1 MRFLFFAF
9 SISLVLSFTACQK
22 EASFDPN
29 NPNGSPGAVSG
40 NMKAKINGVQWTA
53 DRGAGAARFSGIIN
67 ISGVSSDKKFITIT
81 LTDSGVHRYIL
92 SDVTINAGAFT
103 DSAETNPFGY
113 ATNQGDY
120 PTQCGGEV
128 NITSIDAANKTISGS
143 FSFKIFRQMD
153 GKGKTITEGS
163 FTNMKYTTTMPQAS
177 TTDTFRVKI
186 NGTSWT
192 PYSIMGSDVAG
203 QLIVSAT
210 DATAVKTVGLIM
222 PADVTPGSYNLDFF
236 GMTYIGQ
243 YNPDSDPAH
252 SKASMSGTLTVLENN
267 KTTRRLRANFAF
279 RGEELF
285 NSNNFANITEGY
297 LSVKY

>member
-1 MRFLFFAF
+1 MRFLFFIF
-9 SISLVLSFTACQK
+9 SLSLVLSIIACQK

-29 NPNGSPGAVSG
+29 NPNGSPATVSG

-53 DRGAGAARFSGIIN
+53 DKGAGAARFSGIIN
-67 ISGVSSDKKFITIT
+67 ISGVSSDKKLITIT

-92 SDVTINAGAFT
+92 SDVTMNAGAFT
-103 DSAETNPFGY
+103 DSSEANTFAY
-113 ATNQGDY
+113 ATNQGVY

-128 NITSIDAANKTISGS
+128 NITSIDVANKTISGT

-192 PYSIMGSDVAG
+192 PHSIMGSNVAG

-210 DATAVKTVGLIM
+210 DATAAKAVGLIM
-222 PADVTPGSYNLDFF
+222 PADVTPGTYNLDFF

-279 RGEELF
+279 RGEELL
-285 NSNNFANITEGY
+285 NPNNFASITEGY